1 MTATNS
7 PTIFL
12 SNLFADISQKL
23 TIPASFRAF
32 EPYERGFI
40 ETPTKV
46 NPPRTGK
53 TEGYPRILWLSPLR
67 VKMGATDTDRNHEY
81 NVTLFWVADQKFF
94 TERATQTA
102 NMNTERFSIAFE
114 AMNEFLQLLRSYKS
128 ANINTG
134 APGRIV
140 NFLNSEEIEV
150 ETIIDKGA
158 TFTTAELR
166 LRLKV
171 APVCYPAKVLLV
183 DAVAATLQPT
193 SPATPYTVA
202 SIPQNE
208 DLLDFRKN
216 I

>member
-32 EPYERGFI
+32 EPYERAFV
-40 ETPTKV
+40 ETPTKI
-46 NPPRTGK
+46 NPPKTGR

-81 NVTLFWVADQKFF
+81 SITLFWAAPDKFF
-94 TERATQTA
+94 TERTTQTA
-102 NMNTERFSIAFE
+102 NMNTEKFSIAFE
-114 AMNEFLQLLRSYKS
+114 SMNEFLQLLRSYKS

-134 APGRIV
+134 APGKIV
-140 NFLNSEEIEV
+140 NVLHAEEIEV

-166 LRLKV
+166 LRLKI
-171 APVCYPAKVLLV
+171 APVCYPQKLLLA
-183 DAVAATLQPT
+183 DAVAAPLQPT

-202 SIPQNE
+202 TIPE
-208 DLLDFRKN
+208 DKDLLDYRKN
-216 I
+216 A